1 MPSVLR
7 RVRLHRFRGFS
18 EFVAELGS
26 LTAMIGRNSSG
37 KTSVLQAIRLAY
49 DAAQLALDAA
59 DSRSHLPGGAQV
71 SVCERSIVAD
81 PSRLIALADWREV
94 FVNADVGDRVSA
106 TIELE
111 FEDADPVRK
120 LTVSLIYGRNAQLM
134 MTVDV
139 ESAAIAASSAA
150 GKRSKE
156 RSQQIRDELRRVLP
170 IAVFVPAFYG
180 VTHVEEYRPTPVIGR
195 ALRAGDQ
202 SHIVRNLVARLDGP
216 AVERM
221 NRFLARTVGAKV
233 EFRTPAQDAETV
245 EYLTV
250 AYSDNNGRLE
260 LSSAGAGLVSMI
272 ALWAALERTRD
283 VKALQPSRA
292 AVFLLDEPE
301 AHMHPRLQGDLGE
314 QIAAAAADF
323 KIQLLI
329 ATHSV
334 EMINRLGRQPAATL
348 LAIDRTASAAVTLTS
363 EAEIVRTL
371 DEFCDLSPYTSL
383 SFLASRRVLFHE
395 GPSDWKILDACARFY
410 FRSDDARRIAWQ
422 RYVPVPL
429 DGVGNVSAHGV
440 LEKLLTPKL
449 FPSAIS
455 KAQPVRAILVRDRD
469 AEREPKSPQLHKAA
483 PHIETIDVVWS
494 RYSIESLFLD
504 PECLTAW
511 LEPLELAD
519 EPELRAA
526 IAAALAKVNEDTKL
540 LDAAIDQRERA
551 LARADADGNSNAK
564 VAKKKARD
572 DVRSKPEV
580 WQHGRD
586 RAKRILHH
594 IRTSLP
600 GTQQRRLRGA
610 LDDVIDAA
618 DPNRLGDVRVVLPAE
633 IRALLD
639 AMVQ

>member
-1 MPSVLR
+1 VLR
-7 RVRLHRFRGFS
+7 RVRLLRFRGFS
-18 EFVAELGS
+18 EFVAELGPS
-26 LTAMIGRNSSG
+26 TAMIGRNSSG

-49 DAAQLALDAA
+49 DATQLALDSEDGMVRATT
-59 DSRSHLPGGAQV
+59 GAWLLLGNRIV
-71 SVCERSIVAD
+71 VAD
-81 PSRLIALADWREV
+81 PSRLISLTDWRQI
-94 FVNADVGDRVSA
+94 FTNAEVGDGVTA

-111 FEDADPVRK
+111 FDESDPITK
-120 LTVSLIYGRNAQLM
+120 LRVELVYGRNSQLV
-134 MTVDV
+134 TSVHA
-139 ESAAIAASSAA
+139 ESPTIAATMSVA
-150 GKRSKE
+150 KRSKDRRE
-156 RSQQIRDELRRVLP
+156 RVRDELRRTLP

-180 VTHVEEYRPTPVIGR
+180 VTRLEEYRAAPVMSR
-195 ALRAGDQ
+195 ALGGGDQ
-202 SHIVRNLVARLDGP
+202 SHIVRNLVARLDGL
-216 AVERM
+216 AIERM
-221 NRFLARTVGAKV
+221 NRFLTRTVGAKV
-233 EFRTPAQDAETV
+233 ESWTPAPHVETV
-245 EYLTV
+245 EHLTV

-272 ALWAALERTRD
+272 ALWAALERTREM
-283 VKALQPSRA
+283 KASPPSRA

-314 QIAAAAADF
+314 HIAAAAADF
-323 KIQLLI
+323 DVQLLI

-348 LAIDRTASAAVTLTS
+348 LAIDRAAPAAVMLTS
-363 EAEIVRTL
+363 EAEIVRML
-371 DEFCDLSPYTSL
+371 DEFCDLSPYTGL
-383 SFLASRRVLFHE
+383 SFLASRRVVFHE

-410 FRSDDARRIAWQ
+410 FRSDDRRRIAWQ
-422 RYVPVPL
+422 RYVPIPL

-449 FPSAIS
+449 FPTAIS
-455 KAQPVRAILVRDRD
+455 AAQPVRAVLVRDRD
-469 AEREPKSPQLHKAA
+469 AEREPKAPQLHKAA

-504 PECLTAW
+504 LECLVAW

-519 EPELRAA
+519 LPALRVAV
-526 IAAALAKVNEDTKL
+526 AAALAEVNQNTTL

-551 LARADADGNSNAK
+551 LARADKAGNVNPK
-564 VAKKKARD
+564 VAKKQARD
-572 DVRSKPEV
+572 DVRGKPEV

-594 IRTSLP
+594 VRKALP
-600 GTQQRRLRGA
+600 GPQQRRLRGA
-610 LDDVIDAA
+610 LDDVIDTA
-618 DPNRLGDVRVVLPAE
+618 DPNQLGDVRVVLPSE